1 MDFQSDGQFM
11 PPADV
16 TTVFVQAWG
25 AGGGGEGGDFA
36 RTGAGAGAGGF
47 AWCVLP
53 VQSGTPVVVDVGT
66 GGAGGP
72 ASGFPGTPSTVDNG
86 LGDIVTAEGGARGL
100 IPGGAGG
107 TASCPGQGT
116 VRQGN
121 NGANGT
127 LTGPIGEPGG
137 QGGRPAVD
145 GIIQPAPQGAGI
157 GGSGGARTIG
167 LPALGENGGPGYVVI
182 WW

>member
-1 MDFQSDGQFM
+1 M

-25 AGGGGEGGDFA
+25 AGGGGGGGDFA
-36 RTGAGAGAGGF
+36 RTGGGGGAGGF
-47 AWCVLP
+47 AWCVLT
-53 VQSGTPVVVDVGT
+53 VQPGTPVAVDVGT

-86 LGDIVTAEGGARGL
+86 LSEVVTTGGGALGG
-100 IPGGAGG
+100 ITAGGAGG

-127 LTGPIGEPGG
+127 LIGPIGAPGG

-157 GGSGGARTIG
+157 GGSGGARTAGPITT
-167 LPALGENGGPGYVVI
+167 GENGGPGYVVI